1 MAWGVGTM
9 RDVRFLRFLRGS
21 IQRVSLAPLLIA
33 MTIGWSSAS
42 TPSAVVRDNEELFT
56 PYRVASLQPAD
67 RDLLS
72 SRQFKPPVLADAG
85 DALPSLVVVGARFVK
100 RGEYVRAIAVLEPLR
115 YGQNFL
121 ALHALGVAY
130 VRLYRNAEAYEI
142 LVRAHRLNSSIAGPL
157 LPAALA
163 CARMASRCD
172 EYRRLALEYVALGGK
187 FKKFADK
194 IASHQSFTLVPPK
207 RS

>member
-1 MAWGVGTM
+1 M
-9 RDVRFLRFLRGS
+9 RDVRFPCFLLGS
-21 IQRVSLAPLLIA
+21 IQRLSLAILLIA

-56 PYRVASLQPAD
+56 PYLVASLQPAD

-72 SRQFKPPVLADAG
+72 SWQSKPSALADAG
-85 DALPSLVVVGARFVK
+85 DSLPSLIVIGARLVK
-100 RGEYVRAIAVLEPLR
+100 RGEYVRAITVLEPHR

-142 LVRAHRLNSSIAGPL
+142 LVRAHKLNSSIAGPL

-194 IASHQSFTLVPPK
+194 IANHQPFTLVPPK
-207 RS
+207 KS

>member
-1 MAWGVGTM
+1 M
-9 RDVRFLRFLRGS
+9 RDVRFSCLS
-21 IQRVSLAPLLIA
+21 WAVIQRLSFAILLVA
-33 MTIGWSSAS
+33 MTVGWSRASA
-42 TPSAVVRDNEELFT
+42 PAGVVRDTEELFT
-56 PYRVASLQPAD
+56 PYLVASLQPAD
-67 RDLLS
+67 RDTLIS
-72 SRQFKPPVLADAG
+72 WQTKPSVLADAG
-85 DALPSLVVVGARFVK
+85 DSPPSLAVIGARLVK
-100 RGEYVRAIAVLEPLR
+100 RGEYATAVTLLEPQR

-142 LVRAHRLNSSIAGPL
+142 LVRAHALNPSIAGPL

-172 EYRRLALEYVALGGK
+172 GYRRLALEYMTLGGK

-194 IASHQSFTLVPPK
+194 IANHQPFTLVPPK

>member
-1 MAWGVGTM
+1 M
-9 RDVRFLRFLRGS
+9 REGRFLRPVRRS
-21 IQRVSLAPLLIA
+21 IQKLSLVLGLMALGIA
-33 MTIGWSSAS
+33 CSGAFASSAF
-42 TPSAVVRDNEELFT
+42 VQDDEELFT
-56 PYRVASLQPAD
+56 PYLVASLQPAD
-67 RDLLS
+67 RDLPS
-72 SRQFKPPVLADAG
+72 SWQHKPSVLADA
-85 DALPSLVVVGARFVK
+85 DDSLPSLVIIGARLVK
-100 RGEYVRAIAVLEPLR
+100 RGEYATAITLLEPQR
-115 YGQNFL
+115 YSQNFL

-142 LVRAHRLNSSIAGPL
+142 LLRAHRLNASIAGPL

-194 IASHQSFTLVPPK
+194 IANHQPFTLVPPK